1 MINCSQTG
9 RSSASLTLSISRQIP
24 ILMGCT
30 LLFSLFFASIVAV
43 SQLSKI
49 SREQTK
55 NLGEILVQQTA
66 LSARDSLISN
76 DRLSLNVILTQLTQ
90 SPVVA
95 QASIYSKDDQRLAK
109 TISTDYNANHEY
121 TKFSATIDYSSEI
134 VGKLYLELDT
144 RQLRQ
149 PVHNALWTFIG
160 ITLLLALTGTV
171 VAWNYARSCQMRL
184 RRCIMQLID
193 MGDGNTAYSH
203 TVNNEIAQLSSQLA
217 YFATK
222 LEENKRINTPPPAPA
237 TPLVPAEPVKVAAP
251 APVIET
257 LRERS
262 QPREAVVLALRI
274 TNFNQLHRE
283 LGQNEMIAL
292 LEQQLPHIHQAAK
305 LNNGTLEYS
314 AEGNAYI
321 SFSKKYGADP
331 AIFKAICCAYLIE
344 NLFTQLQ
351 ADGAKGLV
359 VSQGISTINPQNPGE
374 NHPSLSDAATSQA
387 LLLASLGQG
396 KLLLDGHYTDE
407 NLREIQATL
416 RETTMGEDIY
426 EIVGM
431 PESYKQMLERQTNK
445 ILGVKAEQAT
455 EQTSDTE
462 DMT

>member
-30 LLFSLFFASIVAV
+30 LFFSLFFAGIVAISQISKV
-43 SQLSKI
+43 SQ
-49 SREQTK
+49 EQAK

-66 LSARDSLISN
+66 LSSRDSLISN

-109 TISTDYNANHEY
+109 TASARYNPNEEY
-121 TKFSATIDYSSEI
+121 TKFTATIDYSDEI

-144 RQLRQ
+144 RQLRE

-160 ITLLLALTGTV
+160 VALLLALTGTV
-171 VAWNYARSCQMRL
+171 VAWNYARSRQMHL

-203 TVNNEIAQLSSQLA
+203 TINDEVAQLSTQLA
-217 YFATK
+217 YLATK
-222 LEENKRINTPPPAPA
+222 LEENKRANTPPPAPA
-237 TPLVPAEPVKVAAP
+237 APAEPVVAPEP

-257 LRERS
+257 LPK
-262 QPREAVVLALRI
+262 QNLPREAVVLALRI

-283 LGQNEMIAL
+283 LGQNGMITL
-292 LEQQLPHIHQAAK
+292 LEQQLPYIRQAAK
-305 LNNGTLEYS
+305 LNNGKLEYS

-344 NLFTQLQ
+344 NLFAQLQ
-351 ADGAKGLV
+351 AEGMDGLT
-359 VSQGISTINPQNPGE
+359 VSQGISTINPQTPGE

-396 KLLLDGHYTDE
+396 KLLLDGHYTNE

-416 RETTMGEDIY
+416 RETAIGEDIY
-426 EIVGM
+426 EIVGL
-431 PESYKQMLERQTNK
+431 PESYQQMLERQTLE
-445 ILGVKAEQAT
+445 ILGLTT
-455 EQTSDTE
+455 EQGIEQNSDTPN
-462 DMT
+462 MT